1 MKNIALI
8 AAVVATVAAPAVAQ
22 STSTAFA
29 ISHFNQS
36 ADHASDVINYSG
48 DTNLTQVSTTGTSP
62 LAETFAI
69 LNRSADTPSDMT
81 GLNGATVVGGTPAYG
96 AEIFERLDAE

>member
-8 AAVVATVAAPAVAQ
+8 AAVVASVAAPAVAQ

-29 ISHFNQS
+29 IAHFNQS
-36 ADHASDVINYSG
+36 ADHASDVIDYRGN
-48 DTNLTQVSTTGTSP
+48 DTTTRVSTEGTSP
-62 LAETFAI
+62 LAQTFAI
-69 LNRSADTPSDMT
+69 LNRSADTPSDIA
-81 GLNGATVVGGTPAYG
+81 GQNGATIVSSTPTYG